1 MSQVLRQLPVVTN
14 ENLLVGLNTSDDAAV
29 YKVNE
34 HQALIHTVDFFTP
47 VVDDPYVFGQIAAC
61 NALSDIY
68 AMGGKPLLALNIVGI
83 PEELAEDIL
92 PEILKGG
99 ADKVKETGAVVGG
112 GHSIKCPEPIYGL
125 SVLGEV
131 HPDKIIT
138 NAGAK
143 PGEVLILTKPLGTG
157 IAATA
162 FKADMLDDKLYKNM
176 VDVMSS
182 LNKLA
187 SQAAVSC
194 SASSMT
200 DITGFGL
207 MGHANEMAE
216 ASNVS
221 LRIKADKIPL
231 ISGVTELASMG
242 MLPGGLYKNKKYLDG
257 KVKVNVGVPENIADI
272 TFDPQTSGGLLISI
286 NEEKTSKL
294 MEMLNVNSKTEAR
307 VIGKV
312 EYRQDYNILLE

>member
-1 MSQVLRQLPVVTN
+1 VTD
-14 ENLLVGLNTSDDAAV
+14 ENLLVGLHTSDDAAV
-29 YKVNE
+29 YKLND

-99 ADKVKETGAVVGG
+99 ADKVKESGAVIGG

-125 SVLGEV
+125 SVLGEI
-131 HPDKIIT
+131 HPDRVIT
-138 NAGAK
+138 NAGAN

-162 FKADMLDDKLYKNM
+162 FKAEMIDDKIYKKM

-182 LNKLA
+182 LNKIA
-187 SQAAVSC
+187 SQAAVTC
-194 SASSMT
+194 NASSMT

-216 ASNVS
+216 ASEVS
-221 LRIKADKIPL
+221 LRIKAEKIPL

-242 MLPGGLYKNKKYLDG
+242 LLPAGLYRNKKHLNG
-257 KVKVNVGVPENIADI
+257 KVKITAEVPENIADI
-272 TFDPQTSGGLLISI
+272 AFDPQTSGGLLISV
-286 NEEKTSKL
+286 NEEKASKL
-294 MEMLNVNSKTEAR
+294 MKILNANGNTEACI
-307 VIGKV
+307 IGKV
-312 EYRQDYNILLE
+312 EYRKDYNILLE